1 MYKIFDTLEQ
11 YNKFTNDGTNLTSGV
26 TYYVKEDG
34 SSHFQTNNIDG
45 EIKKYDMMDNEDLI
59 DLIERDFNSINIPKG
74 TTKIRNYFLYENSS
88 LINITIPDS
97 VTSIG
102 QSAFYNCTGLTSI
115 EIPSGVIS
123 IGSTAFNKCYNLTNI
138 TIPDSVTSI
147 GQGAFQNCTS
157 LTSII
162 IPDSVTEMG
171 KAAFNKCNN
180 LKNVILGNG
189 ITNIGEGCFSGCS
202 NLIEIN
208 IPQGVTSIVS
218 KAFQNCSS
226 LTSVTIQ
233 ATTPPTLGN
242 TDAFNNTNNCPIYVP
257 AASVSAYKAATN
269 WSSYA
274 SRIQAIPA

>member
-11 YNKFTNDGTNLTSGV
+11 YNNFTNDGANLTSGV

-45 EIKKYDMMDNEDLI
+45 EIKKYDMIDNEDLI
-59 DLIERDFNSINIPKG
+59 DLIEMDFNSMNIPKG
-74 TTKIRNYFLYENSS
+74 TTKIRNYFLYKNSS
-88 LINITIPDS
+88 
-97 VTSIG
+97 
-102 QSAFYNCTGLTSI
+102 
-115 EIPSGVIS
+115 
-123 IGSTAFNKCYNLTNI
+123 LTNI

-147 GQGAFQNCTS
+147 GPGAFQNCTS

-189 ITNIGEGCFSGCS
+189 ITNIGEGCFNGCS
-202 NLIEIN
+202 NLTEIN
-208 IPQGVTSIVS
+208 IPQGVTTIDI

-233 ATTPPTLGN
+233 ATTPPTLAN
-242 TDAFNNTNNCPIYVP
+242 ANAFTNTNNCPIYVP
-257 AASVSAYKAATN
+257 AESVDAYKGATG

-274 SRIQAIPA
+274 SRIQAIPT